1 MNSILDDIGAKWNTL
16 SEAQK
21 VALSETVAG
30 TRQYAQFMA
39 LMENYDKVLANEEL
53 AKNSDGSLQN

>member
-1 MNSILDDIGAKWNTL
+1 MDSILDELGNKWNNL

-30 TRQYAQFMA
+30 VR
-39 LMENYDKVLANEEL
+39 
-53 AKNSDGSLQN
+53 